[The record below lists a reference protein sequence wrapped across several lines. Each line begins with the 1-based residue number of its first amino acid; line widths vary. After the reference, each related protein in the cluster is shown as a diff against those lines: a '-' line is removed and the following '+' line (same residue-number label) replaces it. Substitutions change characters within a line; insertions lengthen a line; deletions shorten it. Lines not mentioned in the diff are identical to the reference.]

1 MKLALI
7 ALGLLS
13 WPLITWWAEGREDDE
28 EKRSVIRMADR
39 DRRRQAVRPMN
50 RRMQYTRIEKPALRQ
65 QHGRPVKG

>member
-7 ALGLLS
+7 ALGLLA
-13 WPLITWWAEGREDDE
+13 WPLVTWWAEGREDDE

-50 RRMQYTRIEKPALRQ
+50 RRMRYVRIEKPALLAQR
-65 QHGRPVKG
+65 GRPVKG